1 MFASSRQQWD
11 DAWPR
16 LDEERHDALR
26 HRQFAGLLEIVVD
39 GLRRRLGS
47 VFTLAELD
55 ELYAHAERW
64 VAAAVSDHLPG

>member
-1 MFASSRQQWD
+1 MLASSRQQWD

-26 HRQFAGLLEIVVD
+26 HRQLTDLLEIVVD

-47 VFTLAELD
+47 VFTLAEL
-55 ELYAHAERW
+55 YADAERW